1 MFCSGSKWS
10 IFAPQFICINPN
22 AVSYT
27 HLDVYKRQA
36 QDTANTLNHREA
48 GDPTVKVQLDNTH
61 ALAQEIKAEVFNARD
76 HAEKA
81 KEAAEKSA
89 SKAEEAITLTNK
101 FTKEIKSEVEELK
114 IFSKKTQGMI
124 DILFGHLG
132 IMGKRKDD
140 PTPGTV
146 SYTHLEA
153 KKIIFN
159 FFVDY
164 LPCFT
169 NVVR

>member
-1 MFCSGSKWS
+1 MLAAIEADLTPIILGLAA
-10 IFAPQFICINPN
+10 ILTALAGLIG
-22 AVSYT
+22 
-27 HLDVYKRQA
+27 VYGKMLLNRVDAIGQNA

-140 PTPGTV
+140 PTPGMPEQ
-146 SYTHLEA
+146 SS
-153 KKIIFN
+153 
-159 FFVDY
+159 
-164 LPCFT
+164 
-169 NVVR
+169 